1 MRHLALLLSVLAL
14 CSCGTKQ
21 NTNYNLLAGAAV
33 AVVNP
38 EPGSFIAGDRRD
50 RRFEGIHDSLYVK
63 AVAISDLNSAVVL
76 FTVDCIGLL
85 YPSLQK
91 IRRAV
96 SSDYPEAGLDPDCIV
111 MSSTHTHSGP
121 DVVGLWGPD
130 QGSSGVDPDYM
141 DRLIAT
147 AAKTIASAW
156 TNRVPARMRL
166 AETTHGEDWVYN
178 ISKPG
183 EMDRKLSVAR
193 FEDRAGLPIA
203 TLINFACH
211 PTFLDGINDRVSSDF
226 ICGYYREMNARAGG
240 INLFLQGAIGG
251 WVQPEYEEKT
261 LENALRR
268 GRDLAKSA
276 LSALDDAPYE
286 ETTAVSF
293 RNRRFR
299 LPVDNPLFRQIS
311 AIGLVDR
318 PVSDS
323 LETECAWFGIGRA
336 VFATHP
342 GETSPAYSLATRDLM
357 PANSQGF
364 IIGLGMD
371 ALGYI
376 LTPDFFDPAAGV
388 PHAGYLTGMSVGPQ
402 TGPIMMQMLE
412 SLAKEALHEQSGA
425 VRL

>member
-1 MRHLALLLSVLAL
+1 MRRLSLLLAVLAL
-14 CSCGTKQ
+14 SACRPEQKAGAD
-21 NTNYNLLAGAAV
+21 LLAGAA
-33 AVVNP
+33 AAIINP
-38 EPGSFIAGDRRD
+38 EPGSYIAGDRRD
-50 RRFEGIHDSLYVK
+50 RRFEGVHDSLYVK
-63 AVAISDLNSAVVL
+63 AVAISDQNSALVL

-91 IRRAV
+91 IRRV
-96 SSDYPEAGLDPDCIV
+96 LSSDYPEAGLDPNCIV

-130 QGSSGVDPDYM
+130 QGSSGLDPVYM
-141 DRLIAT
+141 ERLIAT

-166 AETTHGEDWVYN
+166 GETTHGEGWVYN

-183 EMDRKLSVAR
+183 EMDRILSVAR

-211 PTFLDGINDRVSSDF
+211 PTFLDGVNDRVSSDYV
-226 ICGYYREMNARAGG
+226 GGLYREMNARAGG
-240 INLFLQGAIGG
+240 VNLFLQGAIGG

-261 LENALRR
+261 FDNALRR

-286 ETTAVSF
+286 ETTALSF
-293 RNRRFR
+293 RTRRFR

-376 LTPDFFDPAAGV
+376 LTPDFFDPAADV
-388 PHAGYLTGMSVGPQ
+388 PHAGYLTGMSVGSQ
-402 TGPIMMQMLE
+402 TGPIMMQVLE
-412 SLAKEALHEQSGA
+412 SMAKEALLE
-425 VRL
+425 